1 MSQHGESNILFLH
14 QIRDSSGPQQRITRS
29 LACHA
34 SVVSGDTL

>member
-1 MSQHGESNILFLH
+1 MPYHGESDILFLH
-14 QIRDSSGPQQRITRS
+14 QIRDPNGPQQRITRS